1 MGQST
6 PFQPLALVVED
17 DFSQRFVLCSLLE
30 DKNLNVIQCESAEA
44 AELVLDKVG
53 AGLSVMVT
61 DVQLAGTET
70 GIELAAHARARFPD
84 LTILVV
90 SGNAHREQL
99 PADVSFLR
107 KPYRPLDV
115 LREVL
120 R

>member
-6 PFQPLALVVED
+6 PYQPLALVVED
-17 DFSQRFVLCSLLE
+17 DLAQRFVLCSLLE

-44 AELVLDKVG
+44 AERVLEKVG

-61 DVQLAGTET
+61 DVDLAGTET
-70 GIELAAHARARFPD
+70 GLELATRARDRFPD
-84 LTILVV
+84 LLILVV
-90 SGNAHREQL
+90 SGSEHNEL
-99 PADVSFLR
+99 PRDVSFLR

>member
-1 MGQST
+1 MGQSK

-30 DKNLNVIQCESAEA
+30 DKDLSVIQCESAEA
-44 AELVLDKVG
+44 AELVLEKVG

-61 DVQLAGTET
+61 DVELAGTET
-70 GIELAAHARARFPD
+70 GVEHARARFPG

-90 SGNAHREQL
+90 SGNEHLEAL
-99 PADVSFLR
+99 PDDVCFLR

>member
-1 MGQST
+1 MGQSK

-30 DKNLNVIQCESAEA
+30 DKDLSVIQCESAEA
-44 AELVLDKVG
+44 AELVLEKVG

-61 DVQLAGTET
+61 DVELAGTET
-70 GIELAAHARARFPD
+70 GVELAANARARFPS

-90 SGNAHREQL
+90 SGNEHLEAL
-99 PADVSFLR
+99 PDDVCFLR